1 MTEES
6 AFITQG
12 SVTAAAVAF
21 LQAAV
26 LRMIPFAVP
35 ALVLIILDLIYGCKA
50 ASFRK
55 ERVRFST
62 ALRRTLTKTFCYIC
76 WLILASTLAL
86 SFEKEWLEWGVL
98 GLVYLNELS
107 SIVGN
112 YFESKGLK
120 VVWPNFLKAIIGIF
134 GQKTNTDTSG
144 IDPGSFVEP
153 IEKKTRATRRPA
165 TKVNKDETEN

>member
-12 SVTAAAVAF
+12 SVSAAAIAF

-26 LRMIPFAVP
+26 LRMIPYAVP
-35 ALVLIILDLIYGCKA
+35 ALVLITLDLIYGCKA
-50 ASFRK
+50 AAARK

-62 ALRRTLTKTFCYIC
+62 ALRRTLTKTFCYLC
-76 WLILASTLAL
+76 WIILASTLAL
-86 SFEKEWLEWGVL
+86 SFEKDWLEWVVL
-98 GLVYLNELS
+98 GFVYLNEFS

-112 YFESKGLK
+112 FYEAKGMK
-120 VVWPNFLKAIIGIF
+120 VNWKNFLNTVIGIF

-144 IDPGSFVEP
+144 VDVGSFVEP
-153 IEKKTRATRRPA
+153 IEKKKRAP
-165 TKVNKDETEN
+165 KKDDKK

>member
-6 AFITQG
+6 AFITTG
-12 SVTAAAVAF
+12 SVSTAAVAF

-35 ALVLIILDLIYGCKA
+35 AFVLILLDLVYGCKA
-50 ASFRK
+50 ASSRK
-55 ERVRFST
+55 ERVRLST
-62 ALRRTLTKTFCYIC
+62 ALRRTLSKTFCYIC

-86 SFEKEWLEWGVL
+86 SFEKDWLEWVVL

-112 YFESKGLK
+112 YYESKGLK
-120 VVWPNFLKAIIGIF
+120 VNWPNFLKSILPIF
-134 GQKTNTDTSG
+134 GQKAGVDASG

-153 IEKKTRATRRPA
+153 IEKKTRG
-165 TKVNKDETEN
+165 KSKKQ

>member
-6 AFITQG
+6 AFITEG
-12 SVTAAAVAF
+12 SVSAAAVAF

-35 ALVLIILDLIYGCKA
+35 AFALIFLDLVYGCKA
-50 ASFRK
+50 ANFRK

-62 ALRRTLTKTFCYIC
+62 ALRRTLSKTFCYIC

-112 YFESKGLK
+112 YYESKGLK
-120 VVWPNFLKAIIGIF
+120 VNWPNFLKAVIGIF

-153 IEKKTRATRRPA
+153 IEKKGRKAKKQEDKA
-165 TKVNKDETEN
+165 DKS

>member
-6 AFITQG
+6 AFITTG
-12 SVTAAAVAF
+12 SVSAAAVAF

-26 LRMIPFAVP
+26 LRMVPFAVP
-35 ALVLIILDLIYGCKA
+35 AIVLIILDLLYGCKA
-50 ASFRK
+50 AYSRK

-76 WLILASTLAL
+76 WIILASTLAL
-86 SFEKEWLEWGVL
+86 AFEKDWLEWLVL

-112 YFESKGLK
+112 YYESKGLK
-120 VVWPNFLKAIIGIF
+120 INWPNFLKSIIPIF
-134 GQKTNTDTSG
+134 GQKAGVDTSG
-144 IDPGSFVEP
+144 IDPGNFVEP
-153 IEKKTRATRRPA
+153 IEKKTRKA
-165 TKVNKDETEN
+165 KKS